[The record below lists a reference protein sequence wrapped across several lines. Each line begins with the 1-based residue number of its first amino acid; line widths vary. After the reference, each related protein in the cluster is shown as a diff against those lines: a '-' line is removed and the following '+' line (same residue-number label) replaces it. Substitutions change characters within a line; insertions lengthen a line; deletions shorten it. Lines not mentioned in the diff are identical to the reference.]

1 MTMNPE
7 AQAIFDTIISK
18 LNTKEKLSHHDIS
31 FLRARRSY
39 LSSWQ
44 KLQYGDI
51 LYFNKQ
57 FFFHKIR
64 ITFGHLGKFIKE
76 IVVGLLVGLTIL
88 WLTKMFNL

>member
-18 LNTKEKLSHHDIS
+18 LNTEEKLSPHDIS

-57 FFFHKIR
+57 FLFQKIR
-64 ITFGHLGKFIKE
+64 LALGHLGRFIKE
-76 IVVGLLVGLTIL
+76 IVIALLVGLTIF
-88 WLTKMFNL
+88 WLSKMFNL